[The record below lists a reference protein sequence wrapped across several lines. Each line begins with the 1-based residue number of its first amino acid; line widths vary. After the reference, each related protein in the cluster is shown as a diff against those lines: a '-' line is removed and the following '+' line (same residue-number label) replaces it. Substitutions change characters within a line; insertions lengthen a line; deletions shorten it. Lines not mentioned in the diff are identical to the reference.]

1 MTTDEYAAGDLLAAG
16 LPGPARP
23 RSGQVLAWTLLALL
37 PLSVLIAI
45 FVLNL
50 MADSAAAATG
60 GCGGG

>member
-1 MTTDEYAAGDLLAAG
+1 MTTNEFAAGDLRATG
-16 LPGPARP
+16 LPRRTWA